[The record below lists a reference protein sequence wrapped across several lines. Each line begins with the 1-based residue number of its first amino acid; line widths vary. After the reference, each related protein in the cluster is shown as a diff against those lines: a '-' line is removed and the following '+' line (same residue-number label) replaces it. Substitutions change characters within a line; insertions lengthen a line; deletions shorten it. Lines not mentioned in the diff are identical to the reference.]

1 MAKISREGITY
12 WSSRLYSHADQQVNL
27 STPCELAVMMGAKS
41 SEAPFG
47 WFVYVKSKKEV
58 RFYIDE
64 NWQNVLSPTTNTW
77 WVCERM
83 WQSKIKGQASS
94 DDYVT
99 YAFNRDEFFAL
110 VDWKLGD
117 EILWEHIVPKT
128 GIPYARIT
136 WNCRDEDMPKMLY
149 TSQEKE
155 IYRVIKNTLL
165 IQGDEDLA
173 NTLQKNKA
181 FVEMKNQVDEEG
193 NPTSTKITMWDGQGS
208 ILHEFDSDA
217 SEQQLI
223 NVQPVEL

>member
-1 MAKISREGITY
+1 
-12 WSSRLYSHADQQVNL
+12 
-27 STPCELAVMMGAKS
+27 
-41 SEAPFG
+41 
-47 WFVYVKSKKEV
+47 
-58 RFYIDE
+58 
-64 NWQNVLSPTTNTW
+64 
-77 WVCERM
+77 
-83 WQSKIKGQASS
+83 
-94 DDYVT
+94 
-99 YAFNRDEFFAL
+99 
-110 VDWKLGD
+110 
-117 EILWEHIVPKT
+117 
-128 GIPYARIT
+128 
-136 WNCRDEDMPKMLY
+136 MLY

-193 NPTSTKITMWDGQGS
+193 IPTSTKITMWDGQGS

>member
-1 MAKISREGITY
+1 
-12 WSSRLYSHADQQVNL
+12 
-27 STPCELAVMMGAKS
+27 
-41 SEAPFG
+41 
-47 WFVYVKSKKEV
+47 
-58 RFYIDE
+58 
-64 NWQNVLSPTTNTW
+64 
-77 WVCERM
+77 
-83 WQSKIKGQASS
+83 
-94 DDYVT
+94 
-99 YAFNRDEFFAL
+99 
-110 VDWKLGD
+110 
-117 EILWEHIVPKT
+117 
-128 GIPYARIT
+128 
-136 WNCRDEDMPKMLY
+136 MLY

>member
-1 MAKISREGITY
+1 MAERISKDGKEY
-12 WSSRLYSHADQQVNL
+12 YASRILRHANQMVNMCP
-27 STPCELAVMMGAKS
+27 PCTLATAVGAKS
-41 SEAPFG
+41 VEAPFG
-47 WFVYVKSKKEV
+47 WFVYMKSKKEL
-58 RFYIDE
+58 RFYTNEDWKAKI
-64 NWQNVLSPTTNTW
+64 STTSNPW
-77 WVCERM
+77 EVGERM
-83 WQSKIKGQASS
+83 WQSKIPTQAGP

-99 YAFNRDEFFAL
+99 YAMSEEMLNRVGWNF
-110 VDWKLGD
+110 GD
-117 EILWEHIVPKT
+117 QVIWEHVVPKT
-128 GIPYARIT
+128 GVDYLLLQ

-173 NTLQKNKA
+173 KTLEKNKA

-193 NPTSTKITMWDGQGS
+193 NPQSTKITMWDGQGS